1 MDLITTATST
11 DESERGASVAV
22 LPVGSF
28 EQHGAHLPLLTDTIV
43 ACAIAKAVAER
54 YGLFLLPP
62 VTISCSHE
70 HAAWRGTVS
79 ISATTLAAVV
89 VDIAGSLHKSGI
101 HQLAVIN
108 GHGGN
113 YALANV
119 VQEANVAG
127 PRMTLFPARTD
138 WDDARVAAGLHST
151 AHQDMHAGELEVSLL
166 LHVAPEVVRDGF
178 QHADHLADDR
188 RHLLTRGM
196 SGYTS
201 SGVIGLPSH
210 ATAAKGK
217 AVLEELVRSF
227 ADHYG
232 LLPSAKA

>member
-11 DESERGASVAV
+11 DESERAASVAV

-89 VDIAGSLHKSGI
+89 VDIADSLRESGI
-101 HQLAVIN
+101 DRLAVIN

-113 YALANV
+113 YALANI

-127 PRMTLFPARTD
+127 PRMTLFPARAD

-196 SGYTS
+196 SGYTT

-210 ATAAKGK
+210 GTAAKGR
-217 AVLEELVRSF
+217 AVLEDLVRSF

-232 LLPSAKA
+232 LLPRPKA

>member
-11 DESERGASVAV
+11 EESERAASVAV

-89 VDIAGSLHKSGI
+89 VDIAASLHDSGI
-101 HQLAVIN
+101 DQLAMIN

-127 PRMTLFPARTD
+127 QRMTLFPARAD
-138 WDDARVAAGLHST
+138 WDDARLAAGLHST

-178 QHADHLADDR
+178 QHADHIADDR

-196 SGYTS
+196 NGYTT

-217 AVLEELVRSF
+217 AVLDDLVRSF
-227 ADHYG
+227 ADHYS
-232 LLPSAKA
+232 LLPRPKA

>member
-11 DESERGASVAV
+11 DEAARAASVAV

-43 ACAIAKAVAER
+43 ACAIAKEVAER

-70 HAAWRGTVS
+70 HAAWPGTVS
-79 ISATTLAAVV
+79 ISATTLAAVIT
-89 VDIAGSLHKSGI
+89 DIASSLRESGI
-101 HQLAVIN
+101 DRLAVIN

-127 PRMTLFPARTD
+127 PRMTLFPARAD

-151 AHQDMHAGELEVSLL
+151 AYQDMHAGELEVSLL

-196 SGYTS
+196 SGYTT

-210 ATAAKGK
+210 AAAAKGK
-217 AVLEELVRSF
+217 AVLDDLVRSF

-232 LLPSAKA
+232 LLSSAKA